1 MKVLDF
7 GRAPL
12 FLFLFQV
19 HFRAL
24 QGIPIIIYRV
34 STVYLPYIYRVST
47 VFNKEEAKQIQNKNN
62 KKMRIVC
69 IYKKKAVTLCALNK
83 IGN

>member
-1 MKVLDF
+1 MGF
-7 GRAPL
+7 
-12 FLFLFQV
+12 
-19 HFRAL
+19 
-24 QGIPIIIYRV
+24 
-34 STVYLPYIYRVST
+34 STQSITRYSHNNLPYIYRIST
-47 VFNKEEAKQIQNKNN
+47 VFNKEEAKKIQNKNN